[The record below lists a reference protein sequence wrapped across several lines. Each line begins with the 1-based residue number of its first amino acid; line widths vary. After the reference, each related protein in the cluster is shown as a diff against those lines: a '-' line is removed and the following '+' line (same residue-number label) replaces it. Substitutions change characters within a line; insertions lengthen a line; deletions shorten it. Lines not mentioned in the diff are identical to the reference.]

1 MRLLIAIVVVLA
13 ALVALLVSRKHA
25 HPVVPAPAAVVAAAS
40 SAAPTASATPVD
52 DGTEPDEASLRRIV
66 VAEYEAVE
74 RQGGMDLVITAN
86 GRHVTAHPKVHEAH
100 KDECHK
106 LPYTPGQWECGMTLM
121 MTLRDGETPSPK
133 GERVYVK
140 RGPDGRWVAP

>member
-25 HPVVPAPAAVVAAAS
+25 HPVAPAPVVAVVVSAAS
-40 SAAPTASATPVD
+40 PASVTPVD

-66 VAEYEAVE
+66 IAQYEAVE

-86 GRHVTAHPKVHEAH
+86 GQHVTAHPKVHEAH

-133 GERVYVK
+133 GERVDVK
-140 RGPDGRWVAP
+140 RGPDGRWVAS

>member
-1 MRLLIAIVVVLA
+1 MRLLIAVVVVLA
-13 ALVALLVSRKHA
+13 ALVALLVNRKHA
-25 HPVVPAPAAVVAAAS
+25 HPTAPVAAVVVPAASPASV
-40 SAAPTASATPVD
+40 PPVD

-74 RQGGMDLVITAN
+74 RQGGLDLVITAN
-86 GRHVTAHPKVHEAH
+86 GQHVTAHPKVHEAH

-106 LPYTPGQWECGMTLM
+106 QRYTPGQWECGMTLM

-140 RGPDGRWVAP
+140 RGPDGRWVSP